1 MWVFPGNN
9 SSKPLDYNTP
19 GHALRR
25 IVAKLGIPPLR
36 VHHLRHSYGSHLLAN
51 AAPLE
56 LVAERMGH
64 ANPNITLG
72 VYRHLLEQERRGW
85 VIDLEA
91 LLTQPRAKA

>member
-9 SSKPLDYNTP
+9 SSKPLDYNAP

-36 VHHLRHSYGSHLLAN
+36 VHHLRHSYGSHLLVN
-51 AAPLE
+51 GAPLE